1 MYKDDPQTAY
11 KQELKEK
18 ILTSSMHEFLIHGVK
33 SVRMDDIANSL
44 GISKRTLYEIYS
56 NKEELLLEG
65 VRLKEEEYDRH
76 MTAYSLDSSH
86 TVIDIIIEFYKR
98 QVGYL
103 SSAPPMFFTD
113 LHKYAQVMAYL
124 DRLHAVRRSYALD
137 FFTRGVREGYFRA
150 DVDYNIMLR
159 LGSAA
164 METVMKEQM
173 YNEYDLKHIFHN
185 VILLNI
191 RGLCT
196 TEGIKLLDHFL
207 DNEPRIQ

>member
-1 MYKDDPQTAY
+1 MYKDNPQTAY

-86 TVIDIIIEFYKR
+86 TVIDIII
-98 QVGYL
+98 
-103 SSAPPMFFTD
+103 
-113 LHKYAQVMAYL
+113 
-124 DRLHAVRRSYALD
+124 
-137 FFTRGVREGYFRA
+137 
-150 DVDYNIMLR
+150 
-159 LGSAA
+159 
-164 METVMKEQM
+164 
-173 YNEYDLKHIFHN
+173 
-185 VILLNI
+185 
-191 RGLCT
+191 
-196 TEGIKLLDHFL
+196 
-207 DNEPRIQ
+207 

>member
-1 MYKDDPQTAY
+1 M
-11 KQELKEK
+11 
-18 ILTSSMHEFLIHGVK
+18 
-33 SVRMDDIANSL
+33 
-44 GISKRTLYEIYS
+44 
-56 NKEELLLEG
+56 EG

-103 SSAPPMFFTD
+103 SSASPMFFTD